1 MVFSQNVDT
10 SSDGIIKKTEEFV
23 LTFVPHYLHPTQ
35 GLADAHLI
43 KADGSVIAS
52 FSQYTYVDAVFS
64 NGYKINISTKKKV
77 KNGVYLSGGL
87 VTEDNIYTEKVQKAA
102 KEYIEEHLDYFKEQA
117 FTMMPEA
124 KNATRIDIV
133 DPSGLYD
140 GGPSYTEFFPDNT

>member
-1 MVFSQNVDT
+1 M
-10 SSDGIIKKTEEFV
+10 
-23 LTFVPHYLHPTQ
+23 PHYLHPTQ

-64 NGYKINISTKKKV
+64 NWYKINISTEKEV

-87 VTEDNIYTEKVQKAA
+87 VTEFQDMLSGVVQKAA
-102 KEYIEEHLDYFKEQA
+102 KEYIKEHLDYFKEQA

-124 KNATRIDIV
+124 KNATRFDIK
-133 DPSGLYD
+133 DPQYLYNGD
-140 GGPSYTEFFPDNT
+140 PDYNEFFPK